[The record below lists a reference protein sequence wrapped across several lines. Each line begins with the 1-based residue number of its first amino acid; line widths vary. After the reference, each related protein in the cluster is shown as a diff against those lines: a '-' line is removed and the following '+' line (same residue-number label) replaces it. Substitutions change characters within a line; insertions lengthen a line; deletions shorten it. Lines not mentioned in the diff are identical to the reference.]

1 MESII
6 VAIAFIVFL
15 ALAIK
20 PVKNLLLGMLD
31 KYAQD
36 AVRQLTEANN
46 MFKEASDMY
55 DSIKKQHRQAEK
67 DSQIIIAKAKEEAA
81 ALIEDAKKELERV
94 TQKKLELTMGRIEQ
108 QEKQIVDDLKN
119 EAINLAISKVQES
132 LINQL
137 DAEAQ
142 LALINSG
149 IKEVKK
155 LVH

>member
-6 VAIAFIVFL
+6 VAVAFVVFL

-20 PVKNLLLGMLD
+20 PIKNILLSMLD
-31 KYAQD
+31 KYALD

-55 DSIKKQHRQAEK
+55 DEIKKQHRQAERE
-67 DSQIIIAKAKEEAA
+67 SQLIITKAKEEAS
-81 ALIEDAKKELERV
+81 ALIEEAKKELERV
-94 TQKKLELTMGRIEQ
+94 TQKKTELTMGRIEQ

-119 EAINLAISKVQES
+119 EAIALAITKVQES